1 MKANRRI
8 PGKIEEHSHG
18 LGVVTEADVE
28 QRARELALLDGRKT
42 PNKAD
47 REQALMELLGF
58 EPELDPEAMEG
69 TVSWSAAVGSRG
81 RKVPRVGPE
90 DEALVDEE
98 LVTEGVEEALHDEM
112 VEDRLE
118 HRENEDVAE

>member
-8 PGKIEEHSHG
+8 PGKIEEHSYG

-28 QRARELALLDGRKT
+28 QRARELALLDGRKI
-42 PNKAD
+42 PNKVD
-47 REQALMELLGF
+47 REQAWMELLGF
-58 EPELDPEAMEG
+58 EPELDPEEVE

-112 VEDRLE
+112 VEERYE
-118 HRENEDVAE
+118 HRENDA